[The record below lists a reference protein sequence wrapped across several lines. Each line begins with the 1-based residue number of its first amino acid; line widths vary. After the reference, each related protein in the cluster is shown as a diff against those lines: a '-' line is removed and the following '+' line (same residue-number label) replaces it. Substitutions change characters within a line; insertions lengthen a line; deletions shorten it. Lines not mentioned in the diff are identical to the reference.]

1 MAGGSAAGPW
11 MLSPVQWWLVTAPMD
26 LRGGMDRLLV
36 HVRTALGRDP
46 FDGSAYVFRNRS
58 GSRLKVLYADA
69 QGIWLCARRLHE
81 GHFIGAAPGSETCT
95 LSAEQFAWLCAGVDW
110 RRLSQVPPRAVRI

>member
-1 MAGGSAAGPW
+1 
-11 MLSPVQWWLVTAPMD
+11 MLTPVQWWLVVAPMD

-36 HVRTALGRDP
+36 HVRTVLGRDP

-58 GSRLKVLYADA
+58 GSRLKVLHADA

-81 GHFIGAAPGSETCT
+81 GHFIGATPGSETCT
-95 LSAEQFAWLCAGVDW
+95 LSAEQFAWLCAGADW
-110 RRLSQVPPRAVRI
+110 RRLSQAPPRAVRI

>member
-1 MAGGSAAGPW
+1 
-11 MLSPVQWWLVTAPMD
+11 MLTPQGWWLVVAPMD

-69 QGIWLCARRLHE
+69 QGIWLCTRRLHE
-81 GHFIGAAPGSETCT
+81 GHFIGATPGSGTCT

-110 RRLSQVPPRAVRI
+110 RRLSQAPPRVARI